1 MAGSMAKLSCPASVL
16 VVEDHEDIREAIGE
30 ILENE
35 GYETALAEDGARA
48 LDLLAEI
55 PRPCLVLV
63 DLIMPRMDGWQLVN
77 VLSRD
82 DRLATIPVVV
92 MSAAANTQTV
102 PEHPTLKK
110 PIDMEI
116 LLQIVRKHCCGE
128 RNPGSAPGRNDS
140 VPPASD

>member
-1 MAGSMAKLSCPASVL
+1 MTKLSCPASVL

-92 MSAAANTQTV
+92 MSAAANAHTV

-116 LLQIVRKHCCGE
+116 LLQIVRDHCCGH
-128 RNPGSAPGRNDS
+128 RNPGSGPGRGET
-140 VPPASD
+140 VPPSGE

>member
-1 MAGSMAKLSCPASVL
+1 MAKLTCPASVL
-16 VVEDHEDIREAIGE
+16 VVEDHDDIREAIGE

-35 GYETALAEDGARA
+35 GYETALAEDGERA

-63 DLIMPRMDGWQLVN
+63 DLIMPHMDGWQLVN

-92 MSAAANTQTV
+92 MSAAANARTL

-110 PIDMEI
+110 PIDLEI
-116 LLQIVRKHCCGE
+116 LLQIVRDHCCGHG
-128 RNPGSAPGRNDS
+128 NPGSGPGQGEL
-140 VPPASD
+140 VPPGSD

>member
-1 MAGSMAKLSCPASVL
+1 MTKLSCPASVL

-92 MSAAANTQTV
+92 MSAAANPQTM

-116 LLQIVRKHCCGE
+116 LLQIVRDHCCGH
-128 RNPGSAPGRNDS
+128 RNPGSGPGRGES
-140 VPPASD
+140 VPPSSE